1 MSKTPAP
8 SCSATIAMPV
18 LWALSLSH
26 CCNDL
31 LQSVISAS
39 YPILKNDLA
48 LSFSQIGIITLIYQL
63 AASVFQPLVGYLF
76 DRRPVSRSLPIG
88 MCFTFT
94 GLIAL
99 AFASALPWI
108 LISVFLVGIGS
119 SILHPEASR
128 IASLASGGRRG
139 LAQSLFQVGG
149 NLGGS
154 FGPLLVAPIVAPYGR
169 SNIACFALLALVCIW
184 IMGPICRWYR
194 CYLQRIRN
202 EHTTLTPY
210 IPRPLPMGKTVFAI
224 SILMILIFS
233 KYIYIASIS
242 NYYTFYLIDKFGI
255 GISTSQIFLFV
266 FLLATA
272 IGTLAGGPIGDRIGR
287 KYVIWIS
294 ILGTAPFSLLMPH
307 VGLAWTAVLS
317 FCIGLTLSSAFPA
330 ILLYAQELLP
340 NKLGLVSGLFFGFAF
355 GVAGIA
361 SAVLGHAA
369 DIYGITAV
377 YNVCGYMPLLGLIT
391 YFLPDLKPQKR

>member
-1 MSKTPAP
+1 MPRIPA
-8 SCSATIAMPV
+8 SARTVPIAMPV

-48 LSFSQIGIITLIYQL
+48 LSFSQIGIITLVYQL
-63 AASVFQPLVGYLF
+63 AASVFQPAVGYLF
-76 DRRPVSRSLPIG
+76 DRHPVSRSLPIG
-88 MCFTFT
+88 MCFTFF

-99 AFASALPWI
+99 AFASTLPWI
-108 LISVFLVGIGS
+108 LVSVLWVGIGS

-154 FGPLLVAPIVAPYGR
+154 FGPLFVALLVAPYGR
-169 SNIACFALLALVCIW
+169 NHIAGFAVLALICIW
-184 IMGPICRWYR
+184 IMNPICRWYK
-194 CYLQRIRN
+194 CYLQRIRS
-202 EHTTLTPY
+202 EHATLTPY
-210 IPRPLPMGKTVFAI
+210 IPRPLPMGKTLFSI
-224 SILMILIFS
+224 TILMVLIFS

-242 NYYTFYLIDKFGI
+242 NYYTFYLIEKFGI
-255 GISTSQIFLFV
+255 GISTSQIFLFL

-294 ILGTAPFSLLMPH
+294 ILGAAPFSLSMPH
-307 VGLAWTAVLS
+307 AGLIWTAILS
-317 FCIGLTLSSAFPA
+317 FCIGLILSSAFPA

-361 SAVLGHAA
+361 SAILGHAA
-369 DIYGITAV
+369 DRYGIETV
-377 YNVCGYMPLLGLIT
+377 YNFCSYMPLWGLVA
-391 YFLPDLKPQKR
+391 YFLPDLKKQNQ